1 MLKVQEV
8 SRLTGVSVRAL
19 HHYDQIG
26 LLPPTQ
32 VTEAGYRLYDEESLV
47 RLQLIM
53 LYRTLE
59 FPLKDIKR
67 ILDSPDFDRNKAL
80 DQQLTLLKLRREH
93 LDNLIALTQ
102 GIRLW
107 GVKHVSFEAFDT
119 TKIEQY
125 TAEARASW
133 GQTDAWREYEQK
145 RARRDAAEEARIGK
159 GMMTLM
165 ASFGALRGRSPSDP
179 EVQARVQALRDKLPF
194 LEGKFSIHLIGQL
207 QSNKV
212 KYIIKDVC
220 LIHSLDHA
228 SLAQEIDRQAQKAG
242 IRMPVLI
249 QVNIAREPQKGGIAE
264 EEVFPFLRECA
275 RLPGLWVKG
284 LMTMMPLGAT
294 EEEIVPLFTRM
305 RALLDQCR
313 EEAVQ
318 GTDMT
323 ELSMGMS
330 QDYALAARCG
340 ATMVRVGSA
349 LFR

>member
-1 MLKVQEV
+1 MLQDRVAQVMDTLKRESEPWGRCPKLIAVTKYSTPQEI
-8 SRLTGVSVRAL
+8 L
-19 HHYDQIG
+19 
-26 LLPPTQ
+26 
-32 VTEAGYRLYDEESLV
+32 
-47 RLQLIM
+47 
-53 LYRTLE
+53 
-59 FPLKDIKR
+59 PLKD
-67 ILDSPDFDRNKAL
+67 LN
-80 DQQLTLLKLRREH
+80 
-93 LDNLIALTQ
+93 
-102 GIRLW
+102 
-107 GVKHVSFEAFDT
+107 V
-119 TKIEQY
+119 
-125 TAEARASW
+125 
-133 GQTDAWREYEQK
+133 TD
-145 RARRDAAEEARIGK
+145 IG
-159 GMMTLM
+159 
-165 ASFGALRGRSPSDP
+165 
-179 EVQARVQALRDKLPF
+179 ENRVQAIRDKLPF

-249 QVNIAREPQKGGIAE
+249 QVNIAREPQKGGVTE
-264 EEVFPFLRECA
+264 EELFPFLRNCA

-284 LMTMMPLGAT
+284 LMTMMPLGAE
-294 EEEIVPLFTRM
+294 EEEIVPLFRRM

-340 ATMVRVGSA
+340 ATMVRVGSS

>member
-1 MLKVQEV
+1 MLQDRVAQVMETLKGESEPWGRCPRLIAVTKYSTPQEI
-8 SRLTGVSVRAL
+8 L
-19 HHYDQIG
+19 
-26 LLPPTQ
+26 
-32 VTEAGYRLYDEESLV
+32 
-47 RLQLIM
+47 
-53 LYRTLE
+53 
-59 FPLKDIKR
+59 PLKD
-67 ILDSPDFDRNKAL
+67 LN
-80 DQQLTLLKLRREH
+80 
-93 LDNLIALTQ
+93 
-102 GIRLW
+102 
-107 GVKHVSFEAFDT
+107 V
-119 TKIEQY
+119 
-125 TAEARASW
+125 
-133 GQTDAWREYEQK
+133 TD
-145 RARRDAAEEARIGK
+145 IG
-159 GMMTLM
+159 
-165 ASFGALRGRSPSDP
+165 
-179 EVQARVQALRDKLPF
+179 ENRVQALRDKLPF

-242 IRMPVLI
+242 LRMPVLI

-264 EEVFPFLRECA
+264 EDLFPFLRECA

-284 LMTMMPLGAT
+284 LMTMMPLGAA
-294 EEEIVPLFTRM
+294 EDEILPLFTRM
-305 RALLDQCR
+305 RGLLDQCR
-313 EEAVQ
+313 QEAVQ

>member
-1 MLKVQEV
+1 MLQDRVAQVMETLKRESEPWGRCPRLIAVTKYSTPQEI
-8 SRLTGVSVRAL
+8 L
-19 HHYDQIG
+19 
-26 LLPPTQ
+26 
-32 VTEAGYRLYDEESLV
+32 
-47 RLQLIM
+47 
-53 LYRTLE
+53 
-59 FPLKDIKR
+59 PLKD
-67 ILDSPDFDRNKAL
+67 LN
-80 DQQLTLLKLRREH
+80 
-93 LDNLIALTQ
+93 
-102 GIRLW
+102 
-107 GVKHVSFEAFDT
+107 V
-119 TKIEQY
+119 
-125 TAEARASW
+125 
-133 GQTDAWREYEQK
+133 TD
-145 RARRDAAEEARIGK
+145 IGK
-159 GMMTLM
+159 N
-165 ASFGALRGRSPSDP
+165 
-179 EVQARVQALRDKLPF
+179 RVQALRDKLPF

-242 IRMPVLI
+242 LRMPVLI

-264 EEVFPFLRECA
+264 EDLFPFLRECA

-284 LMTMMPLGAT
+284 LMTMMPLGAA

-305 RALLDQCR
+305 RSLLDQCR